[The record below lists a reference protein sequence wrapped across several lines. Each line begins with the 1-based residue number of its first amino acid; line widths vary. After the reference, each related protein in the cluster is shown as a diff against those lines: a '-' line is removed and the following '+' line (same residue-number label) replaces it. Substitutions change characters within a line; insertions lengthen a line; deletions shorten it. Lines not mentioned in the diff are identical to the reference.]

1 MVRRPYLVAVAI
13 AVLTGGLA
21 LVGSVLLDRPI
32 RDPDGV
38 AGPSWVRLPL
48 IMVLFFLADIL
59 PRAVAARR
67 EKGLLRAGAGIA
79 RQRWT
84 SERLGLVGLGLGCFY
99 VSYVAYRNLKDQLPF
114 VRGTLVDPSL
124 HTIDR
129 ALMLGHEP
137 AAVLQHLLGTGVAA
151 HVLSA
156 VYVSYLFFV
165 PLTLAAALV
174 WSRNVH
180 RGFWYVTALCVNWT
194 LGALSYYLLPSVGPV
209 YADRD
214 LVADLPAT
222 SVSSL
227 QESLERAR
235 LVVLADPSG
244 TDALHGIA
252 GFASLHVSVVATALL
267 FAVRAGLP
275 VLIRAATLVY
285 LILTT
290 LATVYFGWHY
300 LLDDVAGLAIGW
312 AAVVIGA
319 WATGQGAP
327 PTALLKAEEELI
339 GLPVPTE
346 TLSAT
351 EQSEQPVRAAEPV
364 LPAPVQAVPRDGDA
378 RR

>member
-21 LVGSVLLDRPI
+21 LAGSILLDRPI

-48 IMVLFFLADIL
+48 IVLVFFLADIL
-59 PRAVAARR
+59 PRAIRCRHEA
-67 EKGLLRAGAGIA
+67 GLVRAGVGIA

-84 SERLGLVGLGLGCFY
+84 PERVGLVTLGLGCFY
-99 VSYVAYRNLKDQLPF
+99 VTYVGYRNLKDQLPF
-114 VRGTLVDPSL
+114 VRETLLDPSL

-129 ALMLGHEP
+129 ALMLGREP
-137 AAVLQHLLGTGVAA
+137 SDVLHDLLGTGVAA
-151 HVLSA
+151 HILSV

-165 PLTLAAALV
+165 PVTLAAALV

-180 RGFWYVTALCVNWT
+180 RGFWYVTALCVNWA
-194 LGALSYYLLPSVGPV
+194 LGALSYYLLPSVGPR
-209 YADRD
+209 YANRD
-214 LVADLPAT
+214 IVSDLPST

-252 GFASLHVSVVATALL
+252 GFASLHVSVVATALF
-267 FAVRAGLP
+267 FAIRAGLSQVVKAA
-275 VLIRAATLVY
+275 VLGYLVLTVVAT
-285 LILTT
+285 I
-290 LATVYFGWHY
+290 YFGWHY
-300 LLDDVAGLAIGW
+300 LLDDVAGLIIAW
-312 AAVVIGA
+312 AAVSIGA

-327 PTALLKAEEELI
+327 LTELLKAEEELI
-339 GLPVPTE
+339 GLPVTEE
-346 TLSAT
+346 TLLGADS
-351 EQSEQPVRAAEPV
+351 SRPVAA
-364 LPAPVQAVPRDGDA
+364 APLEAVHRDGLPG
-378 RR
+378 R